1 LLLANE
7 GSTRTG
13 KMARGLLEVSAIAE
27 PLSQPPGS
35 TSSAATLNGSFARTS
50 SLGPVAR
57 G

>member
-1 LLLANE
+1 LLLANV

-13 KMARGLLEVSAIAE
+13 KMARGLLELSAIAE
-27 PLSQPPGS
+27 RLSQPPGS
-35 TSSAATLNGSFARTS
+35 TSCAATLNGSFARTT